1 MFWRL
6 SFIVDS
12 VLYLSV
18 LDLVLSLHLANNN
31 TSFCDVLYSESVNGT
46 RESPTTGEFRPYIE
60 FMVTLPYNYRV
71 LIN

>member
-1 MFWRL
+1 M
-6 SFIVDS
+6 
-12 VLYLSV
+12 LYLSV
-18 LDLVLSLHLANNN
+18 LDLLLSLHSATNN

-46 RESPTTGEFRPYIE
+46 RESPTAGEFRPYIE